1 MIVLLTL
8 VVLAVAVT
16 GLSILLLSRGARA
29 RAGEF
34 RETPAA
40 ASVAD
45 VSDPRPHLD
54 AVVRTGGA
62 VDRPHLSGVWT
73 HERGDP
79 TRIRPRHVKGIHR

>member
-16 GLSILLLSRGARA
+16 VLSILLLSRGARA

-34 RETPAA
+34 RDPSAA

-54 AVVRTGGA
+54 AIVRTGPA
-62 VDRPHLSGVWT
+62 VDRVHVPGVWT
-73 HERGDP
+73 SQHGDH
-79 TRIRPRHVKGIHR
+79 TRIRPKHVKGIHR